1 MQKDKKYSFLGWLS
15 LLCLLIMPGLVGCGN
30 EAEPEGPIEI
40 TVAGI
45 YVDYD
50 IQDAARDFNAS
61 QDQYVVK
68 IEEYYDRSAYDDYSD
83 VIELLQRNVALD
95 SSGIDL
101 VCLNN
106 LNVSA
111 MADAGA
117 FEDLNPFL
125 DNGESIRRE
134 DLFESI
140 LNSFIMGGKLI
151 AIPRD
156 FTMWCMVGRT
166 EDLGDRTEWTL
177 REMLDFAKEHP
188 EQKLFQT
195 GDVVMLRFYTAAE
208 DLFIKEQ
215 DGKIAFDAEECRDY
229 LKLLKSLQDA
239 EWKIEDSPMLRL
251 QNREALLDY
260 HCFITDFYDIQYMN
274 AVFGTDELTYMG
286 LPASSGIGIRIE
298 AKLCAMSSQS
308 DCKEGAW
315 AFLEF
320 YLSKE
325 QQDINLLSIPMNK
338 ELFELKAQDYLTP
351 IGYAYDADG
360 NVMYDESG
368 RPIPAEVRKQESGSW
383 EYTFTDGKPEEVEV
397 LRELIERGG
406 TVENFTQDYI
416 TINMILSEE
425 TPPYFSGEKDLD
437 EVVDIIG
444 NCWLLYWQEKE

>member
-1 MQKDKKYSFLGWLS
+1 MKKEKKFKRIRGLCCLAAAGVLGLA
-15 LLCLLIMPGLVGCGN
+15 GCGS

-45 YVDYD
+45 YVEYD

-68 IEEYYDRSAYDDYSD
+68 IEEYYDRSVYDDRSD
-83 VIELLQRNVALD
+83 VIELLQRDVTLD

-125 DNGESIRRE
+125 DNSESIRRDE
-134 DLFESI
+134 LFEGI
-140 LNSFIMGGKLI
+140 LNSFTAGGKLI

-166 EDLGDRTEWTL
+166 EYLGDRTEWTL

-188 EQKLFQT
+188 DRKLFQT
-195 GDVVMLRFYTAAE
+195 GDIEMLRFYTAAE
-208 DLFIKEQ
+208 DLFLKEQ
-215 DGKIAFDAEECRDY
+215 NGKIVFDAEECRDY
-229 LKLLKSLQDA
+229 LELLKSLQDA
-239 EWKIEDSPMLRL
+239 EWEIKDSPMLRL
-251 QNREALLDY
+251 QNGEALLDY

-274 AVFGTDELTYMG
+274 AVFGTDELTYRG
-286 LPASSGIGIRIE
+286 LPSSSGKGIRIDAE
-298 AKLCAMSSQS
+298 LCAMSSQS

-360 NVMYDESG
+360 NIMYDESG
-368 RPIPAEVRKQESGSW
+368 EPIPAEVRKQESGSW
-383 EYTFTDGKPEEVEV
+383 VYTFTDGKPEEVEV

-406 TVENFTQDYI
+406 TVESFTQAYI
-416 TINMILSEE
+416 TINIIISEE

-444 NCWLLYWQEKE
+444 SRWLLYWQEKE